1 MAVHK
6 KETMANKTY
15 KDKQKRHTPKLK
27 IKKGDRVVVISGAYK
42 DRTTAREVLE
52 VFPADNR
59 ALVDGV
65 NIRKKHQKPTEDS
78 AGGIVEQSS
87 PIHISN
93 LMLVDPSVDEVTP
106 TRVGRKADENGKMQ
120 RYGKRNDNIIA

>member
-1 MAVHK
+1 
-6 KETMANKTY
+6 MANKTY
-15 KDKQKRHTPKLK
+15 KDKQKRHAPKLK

-52 VFPADNR
+52 VFPSENR
-59 ALVDGV
+59 ALVEGV
-65 NIRKKHQKPTEDS
+65 NIRKKHQKPTEEA
-78 AGGIVEQSS
+78 AGGIVDKAS
-87 PIHISN
+87 PIHLSN

-120 RYGKRNDNIIA
+120 RYGKRNDNILA